1 MPPEVPRRNLSVF
14 DGSIPLDGLAWVAGS
29 GAARCQK
36 RSKQISARHGV
47 TSAGVIGAFK
57 TPRSGPRGLVHGGR
71 AELMLDAL
79 EVIEPLDGVIELAPF
94 LLGELGF
101 HLGNRL
107 GELRPIDIL

>member
-1 MPPEVPRRNLSVF
+1 MPPEVPRRNL
-14 DGSIPLDGLAWVAGS
+14 GISIEACPPIRGWGGGWSASGS
-29 GAARCQK
+29 GQNK
-36 RSKQISARHGV
+36 SARHGV
-47 TSAGVIGAFK
+47 TSAGVIRAFK

-79 EVIEPLDGVIELAPF
+79 VVIEPLDGVIELAPF